1 VWQIGPEDW
10 LLVVWEMDGHLL
22 EEAKAKAERLA
33 NQRGPG
39 ILGG

>member
-1 VWQIGPEDW
+1 VRQLRPEDW
-10 LLVVWEMDGHLL
+10 LLVVWVMDGHLL

-33 NQRGPG
+33 NQRRPG